1 MSKLLIEEN
10 PLMLLPG
17 LAREIGL
24 HEAIIIQQ
32 LHYWI
37 EHRGPDGR
45 RYGALRDKMRW
56 IRNTVS
62 DWQKSNFCFL
72 SESQIYR
79 ALKSLEDQE
88 LILSRKDLNK
98 LGYDRTKWYT
108 IDYAI
113 LRQREMDFT
122 PARNGFY
129 ASEDT
134 IPETTPETKIDIND
148 DHDFFANLAEK
159 EIIEPTE
166 TDDDKKYRTI
176 SNAFYTL
183 SQIPPPNPGARGYA
197 DWRDGVDRLMK
208 IDATVSEME
217 NAKAILDE
225 AGYTY
230 NSPGSFVRTI
240 ANMRKTNNGKKEPG
254 HLRMLG

>member
-10 PLMLLPG
+10 PLILLPN
-17 LAREIGL
+17 LAKEIGL

-37 EHRGPDGR
+37 EHKGPDGR
-45 RYGALRDKMRW
+45 RYGTLRDKMRW

-79 ALKSLEDQE
+79 ALKSLEDRE

-134 IPETTPETKIDIND
+134 IPETTSETKPDINGD
-148 DHDFFANLAEK
+148 YDFFANLAEE
-159 EIIEPTE
+159 EIIEPT
-166 TDDDKKYRTI
+166 DDDKKRRHL
-176 SNAFYTL
+176 SDAFYTL
-183 SQIPPPNPGARGYA
+183 SQIPQPNPGSRGYT
-197 DWRDGVDRLMK
+197 DWMDGIDRLIK
-208 IDATVSEME
+208 IESTVDEMMA
-217 NAKAILDE
+217 AKIILDE

-240 ANMRKTNNGKKEPG
+240 VNMRKTNQGKKEPG